1 MILSQ
6 LGGSFVFPKRL
17 FGKKLARPKKKLE
30 VIKWRRFMFMV
41 LHNVRIFRDI
51 PKITKNEHV

>member
-17 FGKKLARPKKKLE
+17 FGKKLANPKKKLD
-30 VIKWRRFMFMV
+30 VIK
-41 LHNVRIFRDI
+41 
-51 PKITKNEHV
+51 